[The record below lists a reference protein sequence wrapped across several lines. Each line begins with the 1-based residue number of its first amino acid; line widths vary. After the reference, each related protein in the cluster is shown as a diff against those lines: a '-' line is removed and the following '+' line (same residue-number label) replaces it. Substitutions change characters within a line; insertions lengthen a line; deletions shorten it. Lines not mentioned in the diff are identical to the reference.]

1 MIFILEVRIDMNH
14 KCEKCDKE
22 FRNIYS
28 LSAHKGHCGKTNSTS
43 HLDKSRGWAKGK
55 TAVTDSNVSKFSK
68 HKWTFETV
76 FCESSKASRSYVR
89 SLLIKLQNRGNQC
102 EVCLIEMWNDSN
114 LVFELDHINGI
125 RDDNRIENLR
135 FLCPN
140 CHSQTHTF
148 RNKNCN
154 KTRIRNSLP
163 LNFTTQINNRGMNEE
178 KIKAY
183 FDKINQEKIEPV
195 FNKPKQKKEKIGKG
209 RSYQEIDD
217 TQKLRLESLKNSNI
231 DFKKHGWTVLVADLL
246 SMPSQKVRKWI
257 MKWAPEMLEEAHLR
271 SPALPTKCG

>member
-1 MIFILEVRIDMNH
+1 MQY

-43 HLDKSRGWAKGK
+43 HLDKCRGWSKGK
-55 TAVTDSNVSKFSK
+55 TAVTDLNVSKYSR

-76 FCESSKASRSYVR
+76 FCESSKANRGYVR
-89 SLLIKLQNRGNQC
+89 SLLIKLQGRGNKC
-102 EVCLIEMWNDSN
+102 EVCRIEMWNDLN

-125 RDDNRIENLR
+125 RDDNRLENLR

-140 CHSQTHTF
+140 CHSQTPTF

-154 KTRIRNSLP
+154 KTRIRNDLP
-163 LNFTTQINNRGMNEE
+163 LNFKVQINNRGMNED
-178 KIKAY
+178 KLKAY
-183 FDKINQEKIEPV
+183 FVKVEQEKLSPVIDKLKKKKDKII
-195 FNKPKQKKEKIGKG
+195 KG
-209 RSYQEIDD
+209 PSYQEIDD
-217 TQKLRLESLKNSNI
+217 TQKLRLEALKNSNI
-231 DFKKHGWTVLVADLL
+231 DFKKHGWTVLVANLL

-257 MKWAPEMLEEAHLR
+257 MKWAPEMLEEAHMR
-271 SPALPTKCG
+271 RPFLPTT